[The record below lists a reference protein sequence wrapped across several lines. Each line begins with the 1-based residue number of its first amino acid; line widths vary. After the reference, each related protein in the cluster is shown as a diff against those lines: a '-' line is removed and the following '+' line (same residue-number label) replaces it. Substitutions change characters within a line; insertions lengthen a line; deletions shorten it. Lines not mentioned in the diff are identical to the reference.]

1 MAHWLSQPIESLLQS
16 HSYPLAGTAAEG
28 RAGARTPLSIDT
40 LVVGSGYG
48 AAMASLALL
57 ESEDAPALWVFERG
71 AEYLPGD
78 FPRTIAEL
86 PGHIGTDQLNPG
98 ALWDIRAGD
107 NVVTI
112 SGRGLGGTSLVNAN
126 VAARISPAVLNR
138 WPAAGPQAAP
148 WAQRFALCYDKL
160 EALLG
165 VTRPSTLRQQQ
176 PGFRALQATAARLGS
191 DVEAAPVTINFSGPT
206 THSVDHAPCDDCGN
220 CVIGC
225 HTGAKGSLNMNAWP
239 LARQLGAELFTGV
252 VVTAVERLADG
263 RWRVHCHCAGRSEQE
278 FEVLAERVILAAGT
292 LGSTEILKRSGQKYD
307 LGLSDRLGAGF
318 STNGDALVAGVGQ
331 RTMASKAAGVPGA
344 TSGDKPGPTI
354 SGMASVALDESDPEV
369 RFTLED
375 AVIPYPLTEIW
386 QELLVSQ
393 SLLRRFADGSVSA
406 WHQQHKKH
414 DFLARSSAL
423 GEHSQAL
430 LIMGLDAGDG
440 HFEWENDR
448 LKPVWTSTGRP
459 DYFSRLDERLR
470 RDEREVFDGGLF
482 MPNMLSQPLP
492 PGFDGV
498 LEGAD
503 ELRGSLLSVHPLG
516 GCCMATDIEE
526 GVVNTRGQVF
536 TRQLDAGF
544 YDNLYVLDGA
554 IIPSAIGTNPFL
566 TIATLSYIL
575 ARDIALGAAGAPVT
589 EPQSAFPALRAPF
602 RTLPSHPRRALPDPE
617 RQAVV
622 ADFNERL
629 VLHLDHGKRS
639 FFPWSRANE
648 VALPELRA
656 VLGMENLDDNI
667 KALVLDATFSF
678 GGDNTLERW
687 LEDPQQPLEARAT
700 LSADPVGGILTTA
713 DRPLRSLTELTGTVI
728 LGQPESPGR
737 VASSLRLASAVLK
750 YMRYRGMDVMT
761 RLPAWLMRLVLS
773 EQAVRIR
780 APELFDRNLPDSRSR
795 KRSLLRDVTAFLRI
809 AKLQSQR
816 RYLVYKFRSDKGVV
830 IEGRKT
836 LGYGLGLPGVLR
848 AWLVLPAT
856 IRAATGGRS
865 LDVEFELDTI
875 RVTRGE
881 LPLQIVS
888 SPHSPASLAAVGGF
902 AMYALRI
909 LMQTHF
915 WSFGAPS
922 YRQFATR
929 EQMETTGRQGR
940 YFEPPEFIFYGEG
953 GRHRSTRREKF
964 EYGEKVAGELRP
976 MSRLIRYQPGSG
988 DPARRKSLL
997 LIHGLAH
1004 SSRVFWTDTVD
1015 CNFVQ
1020 YFLGLNYDV
1029 WVLDHRVS
1037 ANYVRSLTK
1046 EHTWDD
1052 IANIDI
1058 PWAVETAFRRINQ
1071 DAASGEERGIHLF
1084 AHCIG
1089 AGAAAIA
1096 VLNGKLNYIRQN
1108 VQGETETCSML
1119 ASLIPHAVTPWLTA
1133 SAENRARANVWALV
1147 KDLEPL
1153 QFIEPMPYRNPP
1165 LLETVYDRLAA
1176 LALNADERRQWKLW
1190 RGYRDWR
1197 GPGFAQSIYT
1207 RYTLFWGRQWHD
1219 ANINQATRYEF
1230 AGMIGPVPIGVMQ
1243 QVYFSLTRG
1252 LLAANDGSNPYVKKA
1267 NFNAHWTFPTLFL
1280 HGNRNTVFDME
1291 SSRHSAD
1298 RLTRLRMLAQS
1309 GSYPQGDLKPQDY
1322 ARHRVWI
1329 EVLDDYGH
1337 MDIIFS
1343 KTAERD
1349 VFPRLH
1355 EFFCAAEEG
1364 RMLHRYDQRFA
1375 TTASQEWFVAQCA
1388 SNGSADLIRRPLTGP
1403 ILSRPTF
1410 YPEANSYPETS
1421 SYPEASSLQRGV
1433 GAEHLA
1439 TPQISNGEI
1448 GLRLWVEAQDF
1459 AAISASG
1466 LQLQPVA
1473 GPGGARTRAA
1483 AVPWTTRSRSL
1494 PEAQFAQESLRHW
1507 QEEFWLYD
1515 IRIPASETRA
1525 LRLSLTYDSDEE
1537 SGVNSRPWP
1546 QGKRLH
1552 WHDLPW
1558 YQRVLNNVS
1567 GPQPLTL
1574 LAGSCLYPGFPF
1586 ERQLSTAIFD
1596 GMRSQLP
1603 DQPRRRGADA
1613 VVLLG
1618 DQIYADATAGLLDPL
1633 TEYERFR
1640 YPYRQ
1645 AFGSPAARRLMSHI
1659 PVYLAV
1665 DDHEY
1670 RNDWRGSKAPNECPG
1685 RSERLAREDR
1695 EFQYSR
1701 NMAWLFQMHHDNA
1714 WDDEQVRLWYDCR
1727 CAGYPLFVFDTRF
1740 QRRLSAS
1747 DQTRLLDVEQ
1757 FEAFERW
1764 LEQQASDAAPVV
1776 FLASGSALAPVSRD
1790 LIAAPALAAHDD
1802 TLFAYPRF
1810 LAHLTRH
1817 VAQLKAGHGW
1827 TPRIVW
1833 LTGDPHLSC
1842 MAELTFRV
1850 DDAQLAVTQICC
1862 SGLFAP
1868 LPFINA
1874 NAAEHDWGKPFSLTL
1889 IHDGE
1894 PLEVEGEQT
1903 LLTDHQQHF
1912 VRIDLVP
1919 ERNFELQVQAFDAMG
1934 QAVGPA
1940 VVSSVEAVFHGAP
1953 EPLPQGE
1960 IT

>member
-1 MAHWLSQPIESLLQS
+1 MAYWLSKPVESLLQRHNYS
-16 HSYPLAGTAAEG
+16 LAGVAAQV
-28 RAGARTPLSIDT
+28 RPDAQTSLSIET

-57 ESEDAPALWVFERG
+57 ESEKSPSVWVFERG
-71 AEYLPGD
+71 AEYLPDD
-78 FPRTIAEL
+78 FPRTMAEL
-86 PGHIGTDQLNPG
+86 PGHIGADQLNPG

-126 VAARISPAVLNR
+126 VAARISPDVLSR
-138 WPAAGPQAAP
+138 WPTAGQHAEP
-148 WAQRFALCYDKL
+148 WAQRFAACYDKL

-165 VTRPSTLRQQQ
+165 VARPSAQAQQQ
-176 PGFRALQATAARLGS
+176 PGYRALKATAARLGS
-191 DVEAAPVTINFSGPT
+191 NVEAAPVTINFAGPT
-206 THSVDHAPCDDCGN
+206 AHSVDHAACDDCGN

-252 VVTAVERLADG
+252 VVTALERAVDG
-263 RWRVHCHCAGRSEQE
+263 RWRVHCHCAGRPEQT
-278 FEVLAERVILAAGT
+278 FEVFAERVILAAGT

-331 RTMASKAAGVPGA
+331 RTVASKAAGVPGA
-344 TSGDKPGPTI
+344 VADAKPGPTI
-354 SGMASVALDESDPEV
+354 SGMASIALDESDPEV

-440 HFEWENDR
+440 QLVWEDDR
-448 LKPVWTSTGRP
+448 LKPVWTSTGGA
-459 DYFSRLDERLR
+459 DYFSRVDERLR
-470 RDEREVFDGGLF
+470 RHERDVFDGGLF

-516 GCCMATDIEE
+516 GCCMATGIDE
-526 GVVNTRGQVF
+526 GVVNTSGQVF
-536 TRQLDAGF
+536 TTHTDAGF

-554 IIPSAIGTNPFL
+554 IIPGAIGTNPFL

-575 ARDIALGAAGAPVT
+575 ARDIAAGTPGASVT
-589 EPQSAFPALRAPF
+589 ESHQAFPALRAPF
-602 RTLPSHPRRALPDPE
+602 RTLPSYPRRPLPDPA

-639 FFPWSRANE
+639 FFPWSRARE
-648 VALPELRA
+648 LSVSELRA
-656 VLGMENLDDNI
+656 VLGTENLDDEV
-667 KALVLDATFSF
+667 KALILDASFTFS
-678 GGDNTLERW
+678 GDNTLERW
-687 LEDPQQPLEARAT
+687 LENPQQPLVARAT

-713 DRPLRSLTELTGTVI
+713 DRPLRSLMEFNGTVV
-728 LGQPESPGR
+728 LGQPESTGR
-737 VASSLRLASAVLK
+737 ITDVLRLASAVLR
-750 YMRYRGMDVMT
+750 YTRYRGIDLLA
-761 RLPAWLMRLVLS
+761 RLPRWLMRLVVS
-773 EQAVRIR
+773 EQAARIR
-780 APELFDRNLPDSRSR
+780 APEIFDRRLPDTRSR
-795 KRSLLRDVTAFLRI
+795 NRNLLHDVRAFLRI
-809 AKLQSQR
+809 ARLQSQR
-816 RYLVYKFRSDKGVV
+816 RYLVYKFHSDSGVV
-830 IEGRKT
+830 IAGRKT

-856 IRAATGGRS
+856 ISAASGGQS

-875 RVTRGE
+875 RVTRDE

-888 SPHSPASLAAVGGF
+888 SPHSPASLMAVGGF

-922 YRQFATR
+922 YRQFASR
-929 EQMETTGRQGR
+929 AQMETTARQGR
-940 YFEPPEFIFYGEG
+940 YFDPPDHIFYGQG
-953 GRHRSTRREKF
+953 GRHRSARREKF
-964 EYGEKVAGELRP
+964 EYGEKVDGELRP
-976 MSRLIRYQPGSG
+976 MSRLIRYQPASG
-988 DPARRKSLL
+988 DLARRKSLL

-1004 SSRVFWTDTVD
+1004 SSRVFWTDTIE

-1029 WVLDHRVS
+1029 WILDHRVS

-1071 DAASGEERGIHLF
+1071 DAEPGAARGIHLF

-1096 VLNGKLNYIRQN
+1096 VLQGKLNYARQN
-1108 VQGETETCSML
+1108 AQGETETCSMI

-1153 QFIEPMPYRNPP
+1153 QFIEPMPYRDPP

-1176 LALNADERRQWKLW
+1176 LAMNGTERRQWKLW

-1219 ANINQATRYEF
+1219 ANISQATRYEF

-1252 LLAANDGSNPYVKKA
+1252 LLSANDGSNPYVKKT

-1298 RLTRLRMLAQS
+1298 QLTRLRMLAQS
-1309 GSYPQGDLKPQDY
+1309 GIYPQGDLKPQDY
-1322 ARHRVWI
+1322 ARHQVWV

-1337 MDIIFS
+1337 MDMIFG
-1343 KTAERD
+1343 KTADRD

-1355 EFFCAAEEG
+1355 EFFCAAEED
-1364 RMLHRYDQRFA
+1364 RMRHRYDQRF
-1375 TTASQEWFVAQCA
+1375 TTAASQEWFVAQCA
-1388 SNGSADLIRRPLTGP
+1388 SNSPADLLRRPLTGP
-1403 ILSRPTF
+1403 IISRPTF
-1410 YPEANSYPETS
+1410 YAAANSSLPL
-1421 SYPEASSLQRGV
+1421 AS
-1433 GAEHLA
+1433 E
-1439 TPQISNGEI
+1439 GEV

-1459 AAISASG
+1459 AAIAASG
-1466 LQLQPVA
+1466 LRLQPIA
-1473 GPGGARTRAA
+1473 GLTGARTRAA
-1483 AVPWTTRSRSL
+1483 RVPWTTRSRSL
-1494 PEAQFAQESLRHW
+1494 PEASFKHETLQHW

-1515 IRIPASETRA
+1515 VRIPASEARS
-1525 LRLSLTYDSDEE
+1525 LRLSLTYDGDDE
-1537 SGVNSRPWP
+1537 SPVNSGSRSWSA
-1546 QGKRLH
+1546 GTRLH

-1558 YQRVLNNVS
+1558 YQRVLSNS
-1567 GPQPLTL
+1567 PGPQSLTL

-1586 ERQLSTAIFD
+1586 ERKLSTAIFD
-1596 GMRSQLP
+1596 GMRTQLV
-1603 DQPRRRGADA
+1603 DQPGLRGADA

-1633 TEYERFR
+1633 TKYERFR

-1645 AFGSPAARRLMSHI
+1645 AFGNPAAQRLMSHI

-1670 RNDWRGSKAPNECPG
+1670 RDNWRGSTTFDNGLGLAQ
-1685 RSERLAREDR
+1685 RSAREEGAAREERVSREERSAREER

-1701 NMAWLFQMHHDNA
+1701 SMAWLFQMHHDNA
-1714 WDDEQVRLWYDCR
+1714 WNGDHVRLWYDCQ
-1727 CAGYPLFVFDTRF
+1727 CGGYPLFVLDTRF
-1740 QRRLSAS
+1740 QRRLSAN
-1747 DQTRLLDVEQ
+1747 DRTRLLDAEQ

-1764 LEQQASDAAPVV
+1764 LEQQASGLAPVI
-1776 FLASGSALAPVSRD
+1776 FLASGSPLGPVSRD

-1802 TLFAYPRF
+1802 SLLAYPRF
-1810 LAHLTRH
+1810 LAHLTRRF
-1817 VAQLKAGHGW
+1817 AQLKTDQGW
-1827 TPRIVW
+1827 APRVVW

-1842 MAELTFRV
+1842 LAEFTFRV
-1850 DDAQLAVTQICC
+1850 GGDQLAVTQICC

-1874 NAAEHDWGKPFSLTL
+1874 NAADYDWGKPFLL
-1889 IHDGE
+1889 RLAHHGE
-1894 PLEVEGEQT
+1894 PLEIEGEQT
-1903 LLTDHQQHF
+1903 LLTDHHQHF

-1919 ERNFELQVQAFDAMG
+1919 ERGFELQAQAFDAAG
-1934 QAVGPA
+1934 HAVGSPA
-1940 VVSSVEAVFHGAP
+1940 LSSTGCVFNLAP
-1953 EPLPQGE
+1953 KSVRQGD
-1960 IT
+1960 TV

>member
-1 MAHWLSQPIESLLQS
+1 MANWLSQPVESLLQR
-16 HSYPLAGTAAEG
+16 HGYPLAGAADDSS
-28 RAGARTPLSIDT
+28 AAQAPLRIGT

-57 ESEDAPALWVFERG
+57 ESDDAPALWVFERG
-71 AEYLPGD
+71 AEYLPDD
-78 FPRTIAEL
+78 FPRTMAEL
-86 PGHIGTDQLNPG
+86 PGHVGTDQLNPG

-126 VAARISPAVLNR
+126 VAARISPEVLGR
-138 WPAAGPQAAP
+138 WPTAGPHVSS
-148 WAQRFALCYDKL
+148 WAQRFAACYDKL

-165 VTRPSTLRQQQ
+165 VARPSARHQQQ
-176 PGFRALQATAARLGS
+176 PGYRALKATAAWLGS
-191 DVEAAPVTINFSGPT
+191 DVEAAPLTINFSGPT
-206 THSVDHAPCDDCGN
+206 AHSVDHAPCDDCGN

-225 HTGAKGSLNMNAWP
+225 HTGAKGSLNLNAWP

-252 VVTAVERLADG
+252 VVTSLEHVANDQ
-263 RWRVHCHCAGRSEQE
+263 WRVHCHCAGRPEHE
-278 FEVLAERVILAAGT
+278 FVVLAERVILAAGT
-292 LGSTEILKRSGQKYD
+292 LGSTEILKRSEQQYD
-307 LGLSDRLGAGF
+307 LGLSQRLGAGF

-331 RTMASKAAGVPGA
+331 RSVASGAVGVPGA
-344 TSGDKPGPTI
+344 DSDARPGPTI
-354 SGMASVALDESDPEV
+354 RGMASVALDASDPSC

-406 WHQQHKKH
+406 WHEQHKKH

-440 HFEWENDR
+440 RLEWEGDR
-448 LKPVWTSTGRP
+448 LKPVWTTAAGA

-470 RDEREVFDGGLF
+470 SDERNVFDGGLF
-482 MPNMLSQPLP
+482 MQNMLSQPLP

-516 GCCMATDIEE
+516 GCCMANDIDH

-536 TRQLDAGF
+536 TTRTDAGC
-544 YDNLYVLDGA
+544 YENLYVLDGA
-554 IIPSAIGTNPFL
+554 IIPGAIGTNPFL
-566 TIATLSYIL
+566 TIATLSYVL
-575 ARDIALGAAGAPVT
+575 ACDIVADLDGQAKGAQQP
-589 EPQSAFPALRAPF
+589 FPALQAPF
-602 RTLPSHPRRALPDPE
+602 RTLPSRPRRPLPDPE
-617 RQAVV
+617 QQAVV

-639 FFPWSRANE
+639 FFPWSRAHE
-648 VALPELRA
+648 VSLTELQA
-656 VLGMENLDDNI
+656 VLGVESLDDDI

-678 GGDNTLERW
+678 CGENSLERW
-687 LEDPQQPLEARAT
+687 LQDPQRPLAARAT
-700 LSADPVGGILTTA
+700 LSADPAGGILTTA
-713 DRPLRSLTELTGTVI
+713 DRPLRSLTEFTGTVA
-728 LGQPESPGR
+728 LGQTEPSGA
-737 VASSLRLASAVLK
+737 VIGSLRVGAAVLK
-750 YMRYRGMDVMT
+750 YMRYRGMDLLS
-761 RLPAWLMRLVLS
+761 RLPGGLMRLLLP

-780 APELFDRNLPDSRSR
+780 ASEPAGRDMSGALPRSR
-795 KRSLLRDVTAFLRI
+795 GLLEDAKAFLRI
-809 AKLQSQR
+809 ARLQSQR
-816 RYLVYKFRSDKGVV
+816 RYLVYQFHSDRGVA

-836 LGYGLGLPGVLR
+836 LGYGLGLPDVLR

-856 IRAATGGRS
+856 IRASSGGRS
-865 LDVEFELDTI
+865 LAVEFELDTV

-881 LPLQIVS
+881 LPLQVVS
-888 SPHSPASLAAVGGF
+888 SPNSPASLLAVGGF

-922 YRQFATR
+922 YRQFASR
-929 EQMETTGRQGR
+929 AQMETTARQGR
-940 YFEPPEFIFYGEG
+940 YFEPPDYIFYGEG

-964 EYGEKVAGELRP
+964 EYGEKVNGELRP
-976 MSRLIRYQPGSG
+976 MSRLIRYQPGAGS
-988 DPARRKSLL
+988 AEQRKSLL

-1004 SSRVFWTDTVD
+1004 SSRVFWTDTVE

-1052 IANIDI
+1052 IAAEDI
-1058 PWAVETAFRRINQ
+1058 PWAVRTAFERINQ
-1071 DAASGEERGIHLF
+1071 GAEAGTERGIHMF

-1096 VLNGKLNYIRQN
+1096 VLQGKLNYTSRN
-1108 VQGETETCSML
+1108 ADGESRTCSML

-1153 QFIEPMPYRNPP
+1153 QFIEPMPYRDPP

-1176 LALNADERRQWKLW
+1176 LAMNADERQQWKLW

-1207 RYTLFWGRQWHD
+1207 RYTLFWGRQWHN
-1219 ANINQATRYEF
+1219 ANISQATRYEF

-1252 LLAANDGSNPYVKKA
+1252 LLSANDGSNPYVRKS

-1298 RLTRLRMLAQS
+1298 QLTRLRMLAQS
-1309 GSYPQGDLKPQDY
+1309 GSYPRGDLKPQDY
-1322 ARHRVWI
+1322 ARHQVWI
-1329 EVLDDYGH
+1329 DVLNDYGH
-1337 MDIIFS
+1337 MDVIFG
-1343 KTAERD
+1343 KTADRD

-1355 EFFCAAEEG
+1355 EFFCAADEG
-1364 RMLHRYDQRFA
+1364 RMLHRYEQRFS
-1375 TTASQEWFVAQCA
+1375 TVASQEWFDAQCA
-1388 SNGSADLIRRPLTGP
+1388 SNSQTDLIRRPLTGP
-1403 ILSRPTF
+1403 ILSRPVVR
-1410 YPEANSYPETS
+1410 A
-1421 SYPEASSLQRGV
+1421 
-1433 GAEHLA
+1433 
-1439 TPQISNGEI
+1439 GEV

-1459 AAISASG
+1459 TAIPADG
-1466 LQLQPVA
+1466 LQLQPVVGA
-1473 GPGGARTRAA
+1473 GKAHARAA
-1483 AVPWTTRSRSL
+1483 RVPWITNVRGSSDT
-1494 PEAQFAQESLRHW
+1494 PFAHESLQHW

-1515 IRIPASETRA
+1515 VRIPATEARA
-1525 LRLSLTYDSDEE
+1525 LRLSLTYGSDSK
-1537 SGVNSRPWP
+1537 SATPALPSPLPRGVRV
-1546 QGKRLH
+1546 Q

-1558 YQRVLNNVS
+1558 YRRLLDHPAGSQR
-1567 GPQPLTL
+1567 LTL

-1586 ERQLSTAIFD
+1586 ERQLSTAIFE
-1596 GMRSQLP
+1596 GMRTQLA
-1603 DQPRRRGADA
+1603 DQPGRRGADA
-1613 VVLLG
+1613 VILLG
-1618 DQIYADATAGLLDPL
+1618 DQIYADATAGMLDPL
-1633 TEYERFR
+1633 TKYERFR

-1645 AFGSPAARRLMSHI
+1645 AFGNPAAQRLMSHI
-1659 PVYLAV
+1659 PVYMAV

-1670 RNDWRGSKAPNECPG
+1670 RDNWRGNENVEEG
-1685 RSERLAREDR
+1685 LAAGEKLTPEQR

-1701 NMAWLFQMHHDNA
+1701 SMAWLFQMHHDNA
-1714 WDDEQVRLWYDCR
+1714 WDGDHVRLWYECQ

-1740 QRRLSAS
+1740 QRQLSTT
-1747 DQTRLLDVEQ
+1747 DRTRLLDDEQ
-1757 FEAFERW
+1757 FKAFERW
-1764 LEQQASDAAPVV
+1764 LDQQADDAVPVI
-1776 FLASGSALAPVSRD
+1776 FLASGSPLGPVSRD
-1790 LIAAPALAAHDD
+1790 LTGAPALAAHDD
-1802 TLFAYPRF
+1802 SLFAYPRF
-1810 LAHLTRH
+1810 LAHLTRRF
-1817 VAQLKAGHGW
+1817 AQLDANQGW
-1827 TPRIVW
+1827 TPRVVW

-1842 MAELTFRV
+1842 ITELTFGAGEHR
-1850 DDAQLAVTQICC
+1850 LALTQVCC

-1874 NAAEHDWGKPFSLTL
+1874 IAAHYDWQEPFSLRL
-1889 IHDGE
+1889 EHHGE
-1894 PLEVEGEQT
+1894 PLHVEGEQT

-1912 VRIDLVP
+1912 VRIDLLP
-1919 ERNFELQVQAFDAMG
+1919 ERDFELQVQAFDAAG
-1934 QAVGPA
+1934 QPVSGMLLSPA
-1940 VVSSVEAVFHGAP
+1940 RRGVNNVLRAASE
-1953 EPLPQGE
+1953 EE
-1960 IT
+1960 IV